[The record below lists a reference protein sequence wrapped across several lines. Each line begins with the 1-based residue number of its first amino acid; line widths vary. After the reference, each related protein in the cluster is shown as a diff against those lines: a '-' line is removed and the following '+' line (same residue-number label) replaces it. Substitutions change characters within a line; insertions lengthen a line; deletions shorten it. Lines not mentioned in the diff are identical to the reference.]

1 MMGDQKFISGE
12 QIEQIKENIES
23 HSKGYNVSSLK
34 NITSKPSGKIER
46 ERRLKYEEL
55 VANPPKV
62 SLTGV
67 DNAYI
72 WYLLR
77 LLLTECIQ

>member
-1 MMGDQKFISGE
+1 MMGDQKFMAGE

-62 SLTGV
+62 SLTRVNGTRV
-67 DNAYI
+67 VLE
-72 WYLLR
+72 WY
-77 LLLTECIQ
+77 